1 MRALFMDVA
10 DLAIIVRAAK
20 NLRLKRISLATAKE
34 KLDAWREE
42 TLECQSFET
51 WLEEDKQDQNSSECE
66 GRGKES
72 EVEG

>member
-51 WLEEDKQDQNSSECE
+51 WLEAAKGEEDAQK
-66 GRGKES
+66 
-72 EVEG
+72 

>member
-1 MRALFMDVA
+1 MQGMFMDVA

-42 TLECQSFET
+42 TLECVSFEQY
-51 WLEEDKQDQNSSECE
+51 LEDEQKKTAA
-66 GRGKES
+66 GAK
-72 EVEG
+72 

>member
-1 MRALFMDVA
+1 MFMDVA

-42 TLECQSFET
+42 TLECQPFET
-51 WLEEDKQDQNSSECE
+51 WLEAAK
-66 GRGKES
+66 GES
-72 EVEG
+72 